1 MPTVTVIQPK
11 VADDTH
17 RLLRVAAYCRVSSNS
32 DDQLNSYNSQLTYY
46 THKFEDSETETLIDI
61 YADEGITG
69 TCEEK
74 RTEFLR
80 LIDDCRK
87 GKIDRIYTKSISRFA
102 RNTRD
107 CLKNIRELKSL
118 GITIMFEKENIDTAN
133 ITDEL
138 MLTIMGG
145 LAEEESVSIS
155 LNMQW
160 SIRRRMING
169 TYIASSC
176 PYGYNKTNDTFV
188 INEHEAVTV
197 RRIFS
202 EYLKGY
208 GLNAICDNLNSDGI
222 IMEKSGIVWKKKAV
236 RYILNNEKYIGD
248 CLWRKSYTQNVVPFK
263 KKRNKC
269 EAEQYYVTDHHEP
282 IVSREI
288 FEAVQILLNERGLYY
303 GNTVFKEYPLSRK
316 IICGKC
322 GSIYKRKMV
331 GAECKWVCANHEVK
345 SQKCDCSYINQNVFY
360 ERFTCLFNKML
371 HNYNSILSPLKK
383 SLQETEINRFTGD
396 KNIIGLRRD
405 ILQLKEQLK
414 VIATLHTKGFLNEAK
429 FKEQS
434 LEINNKIDK
443 LSKDIRLLSQSDD
456 TVLKQ
461 IEMLIDYFE
470 KREHIMIEFESQAF
484 EFLIDK
490 IVVKDNILEFHIMG
504 GLIFTEEI

>member
-11 VADDTH
+11 VADDAQH
-17 RLLRVAAYCRVSSNS
+17 LLRVAAYCRVSSSS

-46 THKFEDSETETLIDI
+46 TRKFEDSETETLIDI

-133 ITDEL
+133 INDEL

-145 LAEEESVSIS
+145 LAQEESVSIS
-155 LNMQW
+155 KNMKW
-160 SIRRRMING
+160 SIRRRMRNGGYINSH
-169 TYIASSC
+169 A
-176 PYGYNKTNDTFV
+176 PFGYYFQNKV
-188 INEHEAVTV
+188 LIINTEQAKIV

-202 EYLKGY
+202 LYLSGLGFQSIANIINKECIDTSQYGQVWCPMTIKYILTNERYIGNALFQKSYRSDTPPFTKMKNNGELPKYLATSVNPPIIEQDVFETAQKMIFNRRKTYLNYNNLFSNKIYCGICGCTYKGRY
-208 GLNAICDNLNSDGI
+208 SNGVPRWICRKHEQQIESCNN
-222 IMEKSGIVWKKKAV
+222 
-236 RYILNNEKYIGD
+236 RILNNLEVESAFIG
-248 CLWRKSYTQNVVPFK
+248 
-263 KKRNKC
+263 
-269 EAEQYYVTDHHEP
+269 
-282 IVSREI
+282 
-288 FEAVQILLNERGLYY
+288 
-303 GNTVFKEYPLSRK
+303 
-316 IICGKC
+316 
-322 GSIYKRKMV
+322 
-331 GAECKWVCANHEVK
+331 
-345 SQKCDCSYINQNVFY
+345 
-360 ERFTCLFNKML
+360 LFNKL
-371 HNYNSILSPLKK
+371 FSEYSELLLPIQQ
-383 SLQETEINRFTGD
+383 SLQELEIKQAKGN
-396 KNIIGLRRD
+396 KNIIELRRS

-414 VIATLHTKGFLNEAK
+414 VIATLNTKGFLNEAK

-443 LSKDIRLLSQSDD
+443 LNKDVLLLSQSDD
-456 TVLKQ
+456 TALKEIQ
-461 IEMLIDYFE
+461 MLIDYFE
-470 KREHIMIEFESQAF
+470 KREHIIVEFEPQAF

-490 IVVKDNILEFHIMG
+490 IVVNDNILEFHIKG
-504 GLIFTEEI
+504 GLVFSEEI

>member
-11 VADDTH
+11 VADDTY

-46 THKFEDSETETLIDI
+46 SHKFEGSETETLIDI

-69 TCEEK
+69 TSEEK

-87 GKIDRIYTKSISRFA
+87 GKIDRVYTKSISRFA

-138 MLTIMGG
+138 MLTVMGG
-145 LAEEESVSIS
+145 LAQEESVSIS
-155 LNMQW
+155 KNMKW
-160 SIRRRMING
+160 SYKRQISKG
-169 TYIASSC
+169 TIKQHSA
-176 PYGYNKTNDTFV
+176 PLGYYLLSGCLIIDNDNAEL
-188 INEHEAVTV
+188 IKS
-197 RRIFS
+197 IFS
-202 EYLKGY
+202 LYLSGNGLQKIADIMNKKYSKTKG
-208 GLNAICDNLNSDGI
+208 
-222 IMEKSGIVWKKKAV
+222 VWTASYIE
-236 RYILNNEKYIGD
+236 YILRNERYIGD
-248 CLWRKSYTQNVVPFK
+248 SLWQKNYTTGIPFRKV
-263 KKRNKC
+263 RNKG
-269 EAEQYYVTDHHEP
+269 EKEQFYISDTHEP
-282 IVSREI
+282 IISREE
-288 FEAVQILLNERGLYY
+288 FETVQRMIIQRKKPITTHNKNCFR
-303 GNTVFKEYPLSRK
+303 KK
-316 IICGKC
+316 IICNSC
-322 GSIYKRKMV
+322 NSTYKRV
-331 GAECKWVCANHEVK
+331 VK
-345 SQKCDCSYINQNVFY
+345 NDKAFWICRKHQTSSMLCDSKAIDENKLFHSSIS
-360 ERFTCLFNKML
+360 LFNKL
-371 HNYNSILSPLKK
+371 YSDYSELLVPIKHA
-383 SLQETEINRFTGD
+383 LQELEVRHAVGNN
-396 KNIIGLRRD
+396 NIIELRRD

-414 VIATLHTKGFLNEAK
+414 VIATLRTKGFLNEAK

-443 LSKDIRLLSQSDD
+443 RSKDIRLLSQSDD
-456 TVLKQ
+456 TALKQ

-470 KREHIMIEFESQAF
+470 KRSNLMIEFEPQAF